1 MGNVSYHYHLSQKG
15 AVMNAST
22 QRSGLKQGILDGLP
36 LLGGYIP
43 VAISFGVIAVQAG
56 FSTLEAT
63 LISVFIYAGASQ
75 FLLVAM
81 VASGSP
87 LWLAVCMT
95 LLVNVRHVV
104 YAPNLALHLT
114 QSKAWPWLMHGLT
127 DQIFALAHTR
137 LPSMEE
143 SKKVDWFKGVSMVAW
158 LSWIL
163 GTTLGG
169 IAGDSLTQKWPVLDS
184 VMPFALPALFLV
196 LLAPKF
202 ANKVWSITLLVT
214 MVSALFIALSTFKN
228 AAIPLAA
235 LMGALTFYLLTTRF
249 DRKQS
254 HAN

>member
-1 MGNVSYHYHLSQKG
+1 MSQVSSK
-15 AVMNAST
+15 
-22 QRSGLKQGILDGLP
+22 SGLKQGIIDGLP

-43 VAISFGVIAVQAG
+43 VAISFGVIAIQAG

-81 VASGSP
+81 VASGAP

-104 YAPNLALHLT
+104 YAPNLVPYLP
-114 QSKAWPWLMHGLT
+114 QSKAWPYLMHGLT

-137 LPSMEE
+137 LPSMEDT
-143 SKKVDWFKGVSMVAW
+143 KKVDWFKGVSMVAW
-158 LSWIL
+158 FSWIL
-163 GTTLGG
+163 GTALGG
-169 IAGDSLTQKWPVLDS
+169 IAGDSLTQKWPILDS
-184 VMPFALPALFLV
+184 VMPFALPALFVV

-202 ANKVWSITLLVT
+202 SNKLWSVTLLVT
-214 MVSALFIALSTFKN
+214 ISIALFVALSSFKN
-228 AAIPLAA
+228 AAIPLSA
-235 LMGALTFYLLTTRF
+235 LCGALTFYLLTSHVERT
-249 DRKQS
+249 QS

>member
-1 MGNVSYHYHLSQKG
+1 M
-15 AVMNAST
+15 ST
-22 QRSGLKQGILDGLP
+22 SKQSSGWKQGIIDGLP

-43 VAISFGVIAVQAG
+43 VAISFGVIAIQAG
-56 FSTLEAT
+56 FTTLEAT

-87 LWLAVCMT
+87 LWLAVSMT

-104 YAPNLALHLT
+104 YAPNLVPYLPK
-114 QSKAWPWLMHGLT
+114 SRAWPYLMHGLT

-137 LPSMEE
+137 LPTMEDD
-143 SKKVDWFKGVSMVAW
+143 SKVSWFKGVSMVAW
-158 LSWIL
+158 LSWIA
-163 GTTLGG
+163 GTALGG
-169 IAGDSLTQKWPVLDS
+169 IAGNSLTQKWPVLDS

-202 ANKVWSITLLVT
+202 SSKLWSFTLLVT
-214 MVSALFIALSTFKN
+214 MAVALFIAQGSFKN

-235 LMGALTFYLLTTRF
+235 LCGALTFYALTSHVE
-249 DRKQS
+249 RKQS

>member
-1 MGNVSYHYHLSQKG
+1 MNPSLQKG
-15 AVMNAST
+15 GWKRGV
-22 QRSGLKQGILDGLP
+22 IDGLP

-63 LISVFIYAGASQ
+63 LISAFIYAGASQ

-104 YAPNLALHLT
+104 YAPNIVPYLP
-114 QSKAWPWLMHGLT
+114 QSRAWPYLMHGLT

-137 LPSMEE
+137 LPTMKEAE
-143 SKKVDWFKGVSMVAW
+143 KVGWFTGLSLVAW
-158 LSWIL
+158 FSWII
-163 GTTLGG
+163 GTAIGG
-169 IAGDSLTQKWPVLDS
+169 IAGDALTQKWPILDS

-202 ANKVWSITLLVT
+202 SDRTWATALLVT
-214 MVSALFIALSTFKN
+214 ITMALFIAQSAFKN

-235 LMGALTFYLLTTRF
+235 MAGALAFYCLYVHAE
-249 DRKQS
+249 RKQKY
-254 HAN
+254 AN

>member
-1 MGNVSYHYHLSQKG
+1 MSQLSSK
-15 AVMNAST
+15 
-22 QRSGLKQGILDGLP
+22 SGLKQGVIDGLP

-63 LISVFIYAGASQ
+63 LISIFIYAGASQ
-75 FLLVAM
+75 FLLIAM
-81 VASGSP
+81 VASGAP

-104 YAPNLALHLT
+104 YAPNLVPYLP
-114 QSKAWPWLMHGLT
+114 QSKAWPYLMHGLT

-137 LPSMEE
+137 LPLMDDA
-143 SKKVDWFKGVSMVAW
+143 KKVDWFKGLSMVAW
-158 LSWIL
+158 LSWIV
-163 GTTLGG
+163 GTALGG
-169 IAGDSLTQKWPVLDS
+169 IAGDSLTQQWPILDS

-202 ANKVWSITLLVT
+202 SSKLWSATLLVT
-214 MVSALFIALSTFKN
+214 MTAALFLALSAFKN

-235 LMGALTFYLLTTRF
+235 LCGAITFYLLTSHVE
-249 DRKQS
+249 RKQS
-254 HAN
+254 HAR

>member
-1 MGNVSYHYHLSQKG
+1 MPDRYRLLKRDK
-15 AVMNAST
+15 AMST
-22 QRSGLKQGILDGLP
+22 TAMRSGLIQGVIDGLP

-81 VASGSP
+81 VAAGSS

-104 YAPNLALHLT
+104 YAPNLVPYLP
-114 QSKAWPWLMHGLT
+114 QSKAWPFLMHGLT
-127 DQIFALAHTR
+127 DQIFALAHAR
-137 LPSMEE
+137 LPILEDSR
-143 SKKVDWFKGVSMVAW
+143 KVDWFKGVSMVAW

-163 GTTLGG
+163 GTALGG
-169 IAGDSLTQKWPVLDS
+169 IAGESLTQQWPVLDS

-202 ANKVWSITLLVT
+202 SSKLWSTTLLVT
-214 MVSALFIALSTFKN
+214 IAAALVIALGSFKN
-228 AAIPLAA
+228 AAIPFAA
-235 LMGALTFYLLTTRF
+235 LCGALTFYVLTSHV
-249 DRKQS
+249 DRKQFN
-254 HAN
+254 AN

>member
-1 MGNVSYHYHLSQKG
+1 MNAPMQKG
-15 AVMNAST
+15 GW
-22 QRSGLKQGILDGLP
+22 RQGVIDGLP

-43 VAISFGVIAVQAG
+43 VAISFGVIAIQAG

-104 YAPNLALHLT
+104 YAPNLVPFLS
-114 QSKAWPWLMHGLT
+114 QSKAWPYLMHGLT

-137 LPSMEE
+137 LPTMNDSE
-143 SKKVDWFKGVSMVAW
+143 KVNWFKGVSLVAW
-158 LSWIL
+158 FSWIL
-163 GTTLGG
+163 GTALGG
-169 IAGDSLTQKWPVLDS
+169 VAGDTLTQEWPVMDN

-202 ANKVWSITLLVT
+202 ADKLWSVVLLT
-214 MVSALFIALSTFKN
+214 TSFTALIIAQSTFKN

-235 LMGALTFYLLTTRF
+235 ITGALTFYLLHSRI
-249 DRKQS
+249 DRKQPY
-254 HAN
+254 AN

>member
-1 MGNVSYHYHLSQKG
+1 MTTSSHK
-15 AVMNAST
+15 
-22 QRSGLKQGILDGLP
+22 SGWKQGVLDGLP

-56 FSTLEAT
+56 FTTLEAT
-63 LISVFIYAGASQ
+63 LISVLIYAGASQ

-81 VASGSP
+81 VASGAP
-87 LWLAVCMT
+87 LWLAVSMT

-104 YAPNLALHLT
+104 YAPNLVPFLN

-137 LPSMEE
+137 LPTLNDEV
-143 SKKVDWFKGVSMVAW
+143 KVDWFKGVSLLAW
-158 LSWIL
+158 FSWIIGTAL
-163 GTTLGG
+163 GAM
-169 IAGDSLTQKWPVLDS
+169 AGDTLTQKWPVLDS
-184 VMPFALPALFLV
+184 VMPFALPALFLA

-202 ANKVWSITLLVT
+202 SDKRWGVSLLVT
-214 MVSALFIALSTFKN
+214 ISMALFLALSTFKN

-235 LMGALTFYLLTTRF
+235 LCGAFTFYALTSRF
-249 DRKQS
+249 GRRHS

>member
-1 MGNVSYHYHLSQKG
+1 MSQVSSK
-15 AVMNAST
+15 
-22 QRSGLKQGILDGLP
+22 SGLKQGIIDGLP

-43 VAISFGVIAVQAG
+43 VAISFGVIAIQAG

-81 VASGSP
+81 VASGAP

-95 LLVNVRHVV
+95 LLVNIRHVV
-104 YAPNLALHLT
+104 YAPNLVPYLP
-114 QSKAWPWLMHGLT
+114 QSKAWPYLMHGLT

-137 LPSMEE
+137 LPTMEDA
-143 SKKVDWFKGVSMVAW
+143 KKVDWFKGVSMVAW

-163 GTTLGG
+163 GTALGG
-169 IAGDSLTQKWPVLDS
+169 LAGDSLTHKWPVLDS

-202 ANKVWSITLLVT
+202 SSKQWVVTLFVTISI
-214 MVSALFIALSTFKN
+214 ALFIALSSFKN

-235 LMGALTFYLLTTRF
+235 LFGALTFYVVTSHVG
-249 DRKQS
+249 RKPS

>member
-1 MGNVSYHYHLSQKG
+1 MSR
-15 AVMNAST
+15 ASNN
-22 QRSGLKQGILDGLP
+22 SGLKQGVIDGLP

-81 VASGSP
+81 VAAGSP

-104 YAPNLALHLT
+104 YGPNLVPYLT
-114 QSKAWPWLMHGLT
+114 QSKAWPYLMHGLT

-137 LPSMEE
+137 LPQLDD
-143 SKKVDWFKGVSMVAW
+143 SKKVEWFKGVSMVAW

-163 GTTLGG
+163 GTAIGG
-169 IAGDSLTQKWPVLDS
+169 VAGESLTQQWPVLDS

-202 ANKVWSITLLVT
+202 SNKRWCATLLVT
-214 MVSALFIALSTFKN
+214 ITMALVIALGPFKN
-228 AAIPLAA
+228 AAIPFAA
-235 LMGALTFYLLTTRF
+235 LCGALTFYVLTSHIE
-249 DRKQS
+249 RKQS

>member
-1 MGNVSYHYHLSQKG
+1 MT
-15 AVMNAST
+15 ASS
-22 QRSGLKQGILDGLP
+22 QRSGWKQGVFDGLP

-56 FSTLEAT
+56 FSPLEST
-63 LISVFIYAGASQ
+63 LISVLIYAGASQ

-81 VASGSP
+81 VASGAP
-87 LWLAVCMT
+87 LWLAVSMT

-104 YAPNLALHLT
+104 YAPNLVPYLT

-137 LPSMEE
+137 LPTLNDEV
-143 SKKVDWFKGVSMVAW
+143 KVDWFKGVSLLAW
-158 LSWIL
+158 FSWIM
-163 GTTLGG
+163 GTAIGAV
-169 IAGDSLTQKWPVLDS
+169 AGSTLTQKWPILDS
-184 VMPFALPALFLV
+184 VMPFALPALFVV

-202 ANKVWSITLLVT
+202 SDRRWGVSLIVAVTVALLLAMSI
-214 MVSALFIALSTFKN
+214 FKN

-235 LMGALTFYLLTTRF
+235 LCGASLFYVLTSRMSGE
-249 DRKQS
+249 RS